1 MFLDCFK
8 EQKQNLQVRAKKI
21 KRRLVGISESWVL
34 GGRQAGRIHGLSS
47 I

>member
-21 KRRLVGISESWVL
+21 KRKLAGISESWVFFW
-34 GGRQAGRIHGLSS
+34 GGVASRQDTWI